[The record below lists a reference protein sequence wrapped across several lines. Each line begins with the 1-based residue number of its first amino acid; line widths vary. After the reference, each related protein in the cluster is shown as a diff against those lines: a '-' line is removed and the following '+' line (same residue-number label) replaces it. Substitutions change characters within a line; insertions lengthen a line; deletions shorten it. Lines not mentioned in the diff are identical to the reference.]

1 MIKKLGIRKWNE
13 LCEEKTELYYKGKKV
28 KYGGD
33 PLTLEKKD
41 PNMYKK
47 KKKKENKG

>member
-1 MIKKLGIRKWNE
+1 MGLDNWGEI
-13 LCEEKTELYYKGKKV
+13 CEEETKRYYQAKKV

-41 PNMYKK
+41 PDMYKK
-47 KKKKENKG
+47 KKSSNK